1 MDSPFM
7 DAIAERVA
15 GAGIG
20 VIPFEFEYVDRQRQE
35 GRRRGLDRAPK
46 LIARFTDVLS
56 LVGTK
61 EEVDA
66 YSLSPS
72 IEVVWIEDGD
82 HSLKPRK
89 ASGRTLDQNLA
100 AAAHAVV
107 ELIKRLA

>member
-1 MDSPFM
+1 MPRGALLPGIRALARALTQGKSPVMVELLRTGPSSSPRLLLAHGAGAPMDSPFM

-15 GAGIG
+15 
-20 VIPFEFEYVDRQRQE
+20 
-35 GRRRGLDRAPK
+35 
-46 LIARFTDVLS
+46 
-56 LVGTK
+56 
-61 EEVDA
+61 DA

-72 IEVVWIEDGD
+72 IELVWIEDGD

-107 ELIKRLA
+107 GLIERLA